1 MDENESEK
9 KRFSRR
15 DFLAVSLAGTVAVIL
30 EACGFRQTPEVTP
43 TPTKTPHVGPTGAST
58 SLPAGT
64 PVPPS
69 ATPVPTDTLT
79 PTSRPRAEATAT
91 SAPVPT
97 PFPPGP
103 PTKLGLF
110 VGYNHP
116 ALWAFVD
123 TKNLSMVKT
132 VEYDP
137 NFVAEIKSRSPKTI
151 VVSRYTNLGQIDWEK
166 ADPKAL
172 ARDFVD
178 KILPIASEPKRRK
191 NIDAWESYNEP
202 VVNSPN
208 AMSRLAE
215 FEAERTRLLAREGIR
230 SCVGNFGTGSPD
242 LKLWPQFFPALRAVK
257 ETNGF
262 LGLHEY
268 SAPYMWFGT
277 GKHQLNPAA
286 DEGDEG
292 WLTLRYRKVYRQYL
306 IPAGLAVPL
315 LITETGVDGTVQ
327 NRPGP
332 KGKGWRDFADFWKK
346 EGYVRFSAGGFYV
359 EQLAWYDAELMQDDY
374 VKGAA
379 IYALAAPPGWESFE
393 IIGECANI
401 LRQYI
406 SVHPRRK

>member
-1 MDENESEK
+1 M
-9 KRFSRR
+9 
-15 DFLAVSLAGTVAVIL
+15 IL
-30 EACGFRQTPEVTP
+30 EACGLKPSPQVTP
-43 TPTKTPHVGPTGAST
+43 TPTKTPRAVPTTPSPQATVVTPTASNT
-58 SLPAGT
+58 PRPTDTPTPSPQPAPT
-64 PVPPS
+64 S
-69 ATPVPTDTLT
+69 ATPT
-79 PTSRPRAEATAT
+79 R
-91 SAPVPT
+91 APVPT

-103 PTKLGLF
+103 HTKLGLF

-116 ALWAFVD
+116 ALWGFVE
-123 TKNLSMVKT
+123 TKNLAVVKT
-132 VEYDP
+132 VEYDR
-137 NFVAEIKSRSPKTI
+137 NFVAEIKSRSPDTI
-151 VVSRYTNLGQIDWEK
+151 VVSRYTKLGQIDWEK

-172 ARDFVD
+172 ARAFVE
-178 KILPIASEPKRRK
+178 KLLPIAADPKRRK

-215 FEAERTRLLAREGIR
+215 FEAERTRLLAKEGIR
-230 SCVGNFGTGSPD
+230 SCIGNFGTGSPD
-242 LKLWPQFFPALRAVK
+242 LKLWPQFFPALHAIV
-257 ETNGF
+257 ENHGY

-277 GKHQLNPAA
+277 GKHQLNPSA

-292 WLTLRYRKVYRQYL
+292 WLTLRYRKVYRQHL
-306 IPAGLAVPL
+306 IPAGLKVPL
-315 LITETGVDGTVQ
+315 LITETGIDGAVR

-332 KGKGWRDFADFWKK
+332 PGKGWRDFADFWKK

-379 IYALAAPPGWESFE
+379 VYALAAPPGWESFE

-401 LRQYI
+401 LRQYV